1 MVPSDNPS
9 SEQNGHNGGNRPPGS
24 ESNGQGNGEHNGN
37 GNGYSN
43 GQSSS
48 APLPRVQPMQVQ
60 RDQQVLDLTRQ
71 RMAESEERSRLS
83 FLDYLSLIW
92 RGKWVILACLL
103 IAGVGSAFYTYS
115 LPFVY
120 ESSLQITVNEHDES
134 IEPLLGG
141 SSGWQTPGRV
151 LQKEMQVFTSRPILE
166 KSAQAILARRFL
178 DVTRKDSVIPMVQT
192 AEVELSK
199 RKYLT
204 TPDEKYRFLFDRVS
218 RAIKKAIV
226 VKTAKDAD
234 IIQVTM
240 QTGDPYEAA
249 LILNTYAQVYQ
260 LDNQLQNRS
269 KAKSV
274 KEFVEEKLRTTGDSL
289 GRQEVELKD
298 YQVEHKILGPEIQTG
313 DLLSSKTK
321 LDQDANAAQIQIS
334 TISRRLDEYKHQLAA
349 VDTTFSQEVASATA
363 QYIPQMLSQIAGLEV
378 ERQLIIATNPPRAS
392 EVWYQGM
399 LKSYDIRIAELKK
412 RLDVEVLKVKNSRLG
427 AIQSSE
433 SSGPTG
439 ALNSL
444 RQKVFE
450 DGINL
455 QALKAQLA
463 AIDQARGEID
473 QRLANIPEQNLG
485 IERIKREK
493 EGLEKIY
500 LQLND
505 EYNKKVLEEQSVFS
519 NVRVIDPAQP
529 DRKPISPNRIA
540 NIVVG
545 SVVGFAIGIGIVLLI
560 AFTDTTVHSPDDLQ
574 KNGFTVLTAIP
585 LIPEELL
592 IQTGEDGEEARKLS
606 PHMISHIAA
615 RSPIAE
621 SYRSLRTA
629 VSYASI
635 ERKIRVILVTSSV
648 PQEGKSTTSSNLS
661 IVLAQS
667 GARTLLVDCDLRRPI
682 LHSIFGLH
690 KEPGLVNCLVGTS
703 SIDEAVVA
711 SGIPDLWLLRS
722 GSIPPNPSELL
733 GSHRMVELLE
743 ELKERFDTIILDSP
757 PVGAVTDG
765 VILSTIVDATIVV
778 VRAHQT
784 KLEFLQRTHEE
795 LERVFVPPLGVVLN
809 DFNAAQS
816 YGYGG
821 YKYYHY
827 YKYYSY
833 YGQGEDKHGRKRRS
847 SKESKEETEDVTTS

>member
-1 MVPSDNPS
+1 MVPSDS
-9 SEQNGHNGGNRPPGS
+9 IGDDQNEFPDDHGNSPVPVS
-24 ESNGQGNGEHNGN
+24 
-37 GNGYSN
+37 
-43 GQSSS
+43 
-48 APLPRVQPMQVQ
+48 PRVQVAPAQQ
-60 RDQQVLDLTRQ
+60 RDQILEMSRQ
-71 RMAESEERSRLS
+71 RMAEGDERSRLS
-83 FLDYLSLIW
+83 FLDYLALIW
-92 RGKWVILACLL
+92 RGKWVILASLL

-120 ESSLQITVNEHDES
+120 EASIQVTVNEQGDGMAP
-134 IEPLLGG
+134 ILGG
-141 SSGWQTPGRV
+141 SSAWQAPGRM
-151 LQKEMQVFTSRPILE
+151 LQKEMQVFNSRPILE
-166 KSAQAILARRFL
+166 KATQALIARRYL
-178 DVTRKDSVIPMVQT
+178 DPSTKDSVIPMVYV
-192 AEVELSK
+192 AEVEMKK
-199 RKYLT
+199 RKYLA
-204 TPDEKYRFLFDRVS
+204 TPSAKEHFMLDRVS
-218 RAIKKAIV
+218 TAIKKAMT
-226 VKTAKDAD
+226 VKAAKDAD
-234 IIQVTM
+234 IIEVSVR
-240 QTGDPYEAA
+240 TGDPYEAA
-249 LILNTYAQVYQ
+249 LVVNLYSQVYE

-269 KAKSV
+269 KAKSI
-274 KEFVEEKLRTTGDSL
+274 KEFVEDKLRSTGDSL
-289 GRQEVELKD
+289 GRQEIELKNF
-298 YQVEHKILGPEIQTG
+298 QEEHNILGPDLQTG
-313 DLLSSKTK
+313 DLLASKTK
-321 LDQDANAAQIQIS
+321 LDQDASATQIQIS
-334 TISRRLDEYKHQLAA
+334 TISRRLNEYKTQLQA
-349 VDTTFSQEVASATA
+349 VDTTFSREVASATA
-363 QYIPQMLSQIAGLEV
+363 QYIPQMQAQIANLDV
-378 ERQLIIATNPPRAS
+378 QRQLIIASNPPRAS

-399 LKSYDIRIAELKK
+399 LKSYDVQLAELRKN
-412 RLDVEVLKVKNSRLG
+412 LDAEVSKVKNSRLG
-427 AIQSSE
+427 AIQSTDGAGA
-433 SSGPTG
+433 GPTG

-444 RQKVFE
+444 RQKIFE
-450 DGINL
+450 DEINL

-473 QRLANIPEQNLG
+473 ARLASIPEQSLG
-485 IERIKREK
+485 MERITREK

-519 NVRVIDPAQP
+519 NVRIIDPAQP
-529 DRKPISPNRIA
+529 DRKPISPNRVA

-545 SVVGFAIGIGIVLLI
+545 SIVGLAIGVGIVLLI

-592 IQTGEDGEEARKLS
+592 LETSEGSEEARKLS

-629 VSYASI
+629 VSYAAI
-635 ERKIRVILVTSSV
+635 ERKIRLILVTSSV
-648 PQEGKSTTSSNLS
+648 PQEGKSTTSANLA

-690 KEPGLVNCLVGTS
+690 KEPGLVNCLIGNSTV
-703 SIDEAVVA
+703 DEAVVP
-711 SGIPDLWLLRS
+711 SGIPNLWLLRS

-733 GSHRMVELLE
+733 GSHRMVEVLE

-757 PVGAVTDG
+757 PVGAVTDA
-765 VILSTIVDATIVV
+765 VILSTVVDATIVV

-784 KLEFLQRTHEE
+784 KFEFLRRTHEE

-833 YGQGEDKHGRKRRS
+833 YGQGEDKYGRRRKS
-847 SKESKEETEDVTTS
+847 SKKSETEDVTT